1 MKLTDRIRQFWTKDR
16 AVLMSCI
23 GIALFFWLL
32 NKLSM
37 TFVKSTQV
45 RIYYNLPDG
54 KTLSSIP
61 PQYAFV
67 SVRGTGW
74 DILTGHSETDIRLDI
89 KSDSVQVFSLRNA
102 YVQNNLVDII
112 GISPDIITLEVE
124 DAYTKRVGI
133 EPVLNIHFE
142 QGFDLAESV
151 KLKPSEVMIS
161 GPKKFIESITTIRTD
176 TLTFQN
182 LKDKVVKK
190 IRLLPHPVLRYD
202 AEETEATL
210 IAEQFT
216 EKTLFIPIVVKN
228 ASEQLTVFPNK
239 IKVDCTVALSHYA
252 QLNASNFTAE
262 VDLKNAIFNST
273 NNTVPIV
280 LSRIPD
286 FARNIK
292 FTPKSAEY
300 YIQK

>member
-1 MKLTDRIRQFWTKDR
+1 MKLTDKFRQFWTKDR

-32 NKLSM
+32 NRLSI
-37 TFVKSTQV
+37 TFVKNTQV
-45 RIYYNLPDG
+45 KVFYNLPEG
-54 KTLSSIP
+54 KTLSNIP

-74 DILTGHSETDIRLDI
+74 DILSGRTDTDIRLDLTA
-89 KSDSVQVFSLRNA
+89 DSVQVFSLRNA
-102 YVQNNLVDII
+102 CAQNNFVEIV
-112 GISPDIITLEVE
+112 GISPDIVTLEVE
-124 DAYTKRVGI
+124 DAYSKRVGI
-133 EPVLNIHFE
+133 EPMLNIHFE
-142 QGFDLAESV
+142 EGFDLAENV

-161 GPKKFIESITTIRTD
+161 GPKKFIESITSIRTE

-190 IRLLPHPVLRYD
+190 IHLLPHPILRYD
-202 AEETEATL
+202 IDETEATL

-216 EKTLFIPIVVKN
+216 EKTLFIPILVKN
-228 ASEQLTVFPNK
+228 APEQLTIFPNK
-239 IKVDCTVALSHYA
+239 IKLDCTVALSHYA
-252 QLNASNFTAE
+252 HLNASNFIAE
-262 VDLKNAIFNST
+262 VDLRNAAFNSA

-280 LSRIPD
+280 LSRVPD
-286 FARNIK
+286 FARNVK
-292 FTPKSAEY
+292 FTPQSAEY